1 MIRSTELPLLPGYS
15 FNYNVGQTKFHK
27 SQHFTRLDNEIPYL
41 AEKLVPGIGGVPLS
55 YIKIDEMPS
64 VYAKGEVL
72 DVPSWLVYDKQILCF
87 EAYYLES
94 MIESGM
100 YCNYMVRNCR
110 ILYFL
115 EDGTMQVVEK
125 PVINSGLPQGV
136 IMKRQ
141 KIKIPGMETN
151 SDFYGILDLNIG
163 REIELYGKVFKIT
176 NCDAFTRKFLNR
188 LGIPVPEGS
197 KSPQD
202 PYLEKRIMDIQK
214 KKRKVLKHN
223 TVRKLMEMDNRILTF
238 KAYWDDQDT
247 EGGYVHLLRI
257 LFFLNDNTIEVK
269 DVTESEKPYYII
281 KRTKISK
288 DGHMS
293 ISQPGD
299 NEDVT
304 LLNVL
309 GPTVENSRCVID
321 PLGLGLE
328 EKEYYTDRDITIGSV
343 ICSYGRRFVIYDMD
357 KFTKE
362 YYAQKFGLD
371 DLNPL
376 EIPITKGETK
386 IIKNFKET
394 IEELPPHNGFGSFE
408 DSAINCLYLVPS
420 SYVKSWKRNIATEP
434 VGYDSKILRFLAGL
448 VAEKDLEL
456 EKTRDFII
464 SYYLE
469 DNALSVY
476 EIPKVNSGI
485 SGGYIIKKRKIYKS
499 GYSKFSSKPPE
510 EISLEELF
518 LGNTIN
524 LDNMIFYLHD
534 IDEYSMKYMELHP
547 NEFPK
552 NNLRLIIDKLRE
564 GVRANYKQW
573 AAQFFDQSELKPLP
587 YYKFRNYLIREL
599 GNKIT
604 EHEILA
610 LGRYFKIPFMRENV
624 SLENIRCLVHD
635 ELKRFLYDDFIR
647 VEETFRHFDKEKSGL
662 VTLTNA
668 YTTLRGA
675 RLPLAPDFINLL
687 IEMIAKSQGRDD
699 GKVEYCQL
707 IDFLNYKKNPIPSVQ
722 RVGFSQIYEY
732 EKLSTTTQDTRFSLI
747 DIKKLLDLLKLE
759 DDLKNKGQ

>member
-1 MIRSTELPLLPGYS
+1 MSRSPELPLIPGYS
-15 FNYNVGQTKFHK
+15 FNYNLGQTKFHK
-27 SQHFTRLDNEIPYL
+27 SQHFTRLDNEVPYL
-41 AEKLVPGIGGVPLS
+41 AEKLVPGIGGVPLPH
-55 YIKIDEMPS
+55 IEIDEMPS

-72 DVPSWLVYDKQILCF
+72 DVPSWIVYDKQVLSF
-87 EAYYLES
+87 DAYYLES

-100 YCNYMVRNCR
+100 FCNYMVRNCK
-110 ILYFL
+110 IIYFL
-115 EDGTMQVVEK
+115 EDGTMKVVEK

-141 KIKIPGMETN
+141 KIKIPGMEN
-151 SDFYGILDLNIG
+151 KADFYGILDLNVG
-163 REIELYGKVFKIT
+163 KEIELYGKVFKII
-176 NCDAFTRKFLNR
+176 NCDVFTRKFLNR
-188 LGIPVPEGS
+188 LGISVPEGS
-197 KSPQD
+197 TSPQD
-202 PYLEKRIMDIQK
+202 PYLNKRIEDIQK
-214 KKRKVLKHN
+214 KKRKALKN
-223 TVRKLMEMDNRILTF
+223 RTVRNLLEMDNRILNF

-257 LFFLNDNTIEVK
+257 LYFLSDNTIEVK
-269 DVTESEKPYYII
+269 DVTDSEKSYFII
-281 KRTKISK
+281 KRSKISK
-288 DGHMS
+288 EGQMS

-299 NEDVT
+299 NEEVT

-309 GPTVENSRCVID
+309 GPTVEKSRFVVD

-343 ICSYGRRFVIYDMD
+343 ICSYGRRFIIYDMD

-376 EIPITKGETK
+376 EVPTNKEETEA
-386 IIKNFKET
+386 IKRCKDT
-394 IEELPPHNGFGSFE
+394 LEELPPHNGFGSFE
-408 DSAINCLYLVPS
+408 DSAINCLYLIPS
-420 SYVKSWKRNIATEP
+420 AYVKTWKRNTATEP
-434 VGYDSKILRFLAGL
+434 VGYDSKILRFLARL
-448 VAEKDLEL
+448 VAERHQE
-456 EKTRDFII
+456 EHARDFII

-469 DNALSVY
+469 DNTLSVY
-476 EIPKVNSGI
+476 EIPKDNSGI
-485 SGGYIIKKRKIYKS
+485 TGGYIIKKRKIYKP

-510 EISLEELF
+510 EMGLEDLF

-524 LDNMIFYLHD
+524 LDNMIFFLHD

-564 GVRANYKQW
+564 GVKENYKQW
-573 AAQFFDQSELKPLP
+573 AAQFFEQSELKPLP
-587 YYKFRNYLIREL
+587 YYQFRNYLLREL

-604 EHEILA
+604 EHEVLA
-610 LGRYFKIPFMRENV
+610 LGRYFKIPLSQKKE

-647 VEETFRHFDKEKSGL
+647 LEENFRHFDKEKSGL
-662 VTLTNA
+662 VSLRDA
-668 YTTLRGA
+668 YITLRGA
-675 RLPLAPDFINLL
+675 KLPLTPDFLDLL
-687 IEMIAKSQGRDD
+687 IEMLAKAQGRDD
-699 GKVEYCQL
+699 CTIVYCQL

-732 EKLSTTTQDTRFSLI
+732 EQLSSTTVDTRGSLI